1 MGMAGRHRVVIV
13 GGGFG
18 GLYSALALG
27 KQPVDVTLI
36 DRRNFHL
43 FQPLLYQVATG
54 GLSPGDI
61 AAPLRSVLRKQKN
74 TEVLMAECTGFDVA
88 GRRVL
93 LGEEAI
99 GYDSLIVAVGAE
111 NFYFGNDGWGEV
123 APGLKTVEDAT
134 RMRARILG
142 AFERAERETDPE
154 KRRAWLR
161 FVVVGGGPT
170 GVELAGTLGE
180 IARDT
185 LKEDFRR
192 IRTEESEILLIE
204 GGSRVLPQFVPE
216 LSGKAEDELIRLG
229 VRTRAGVR
237 VIALDAAGV
246 TLHGPRGEERIDSFT
261 VLWAAGVRPSGLGRQ
276 LAQALGA
283 ETDRAG
289 RVVIGKDLSVPDHPN
304 VYVLGDLAHLEQD
317 GALLPGLAAVA
328 MQQGQHVGKVM
339 ASRLENRPAPA
350 FRYADKG
357 TLATI
362 GRHAAVAQ
370 FGRVKLTGW
379 IAWMAWLFIHL
390 LLLVGFRNRVLVA
403 TQWAF
408 QYFTF
413 NRGARLITR
422 KGED

>member
-1 MGMAGRHRVVIV
+1 MAEPHRVVIV

-18 GLYSALALG
+18 GMYAALALR
-27 KQPVDVTLI
+27 KLPVRVTLI
-36 DRRNFHL
+36 DKRNFHL

-61 AAPLRSVLRKQKN
+61 TAPLRSVLRKQKN
-74 TEVLMAECTGFDVA
+74 TQVLMAECTGFDVA

-93 LGEEAI
+93 LGEEAV
-99 GYDSLIVAVGAE
+99 GYDSLVVATGAE
-111 NFYFGNDGWGEV
+111 NFYFGNDGWAEV
-123 APGLKTVEDAT
+123 APGLKTIEDAT
-134 RMRARILG
+134 AMRARILG
-142 AFERAERETDPE
+142 AFERAEREPDAE

-185 LKEDFRR
+185 LKDDFRR
-192 IRTEESEILLIE
+192 IKPEESEILLIE
-204 GGSRVLPQFVPE
+204 GGDRVLPQFVPE
-216 LSGKAEDELIRLG
+216 LSAKAERELIGLG
-229 VRTRAGVR
+229 VRTRTGVRVTAIDEAGVR
-237 VIALDAAGV
+237 LR
-246 TLHGPRGEERIDSFT
+246 GPRGEERIETFT

-276 LAQALGA
+276 LAEGLGA
-283 ETDRAG
+283 ELDRGG
-289 RVVIGKDLSVPDHPN
+289 RVLIEKDLSVAGHPS

-328 MQQGQHVGKVM
+328 MQQGQHLGRVI
-339 ASRLENRPAPA
+339 ARRLENRPAPA
-350 FRYADKG
+350 FRYVDKG

-379 IAWMAWLFIHL
+379 IAWLSWLFIHL
-390 LLLVGFRNRVLVA
+390 LLLVGFRNRVVVA

-422 KGED
+422 RGEH

>member
-1 MGMAGRHRVVIV
+1 MADLHRVVIV

-27 KQPVDVTLI
+27 RQPVQVTLI

-61 AAPLRSVLRKQKN
+61 TAPLRSVLRKQKN
-74 TEVLMAECTGFDVA
+74 TAVLMAECTGFDVP

-93 LGEEAI
+93 LGDEAI
-99 GYDSLIVAVGAE
+99 AYDSLIVAAGAE
-111 NFYFGNDGWGEV
+111 NHYFGNDGWSAA
-123 APGLKTVEDAT
+123 APGLKTIEDAT
-134 RMRARILG
+134 EMRARILS
-142 AFERAERETDPE
+142 AFEQAEREADAV

-161 FVVVGGGPT
+161 FVVVGAGPT

-185 LKEDFRR
+185 LKDDFRR
-192 IRTEESEILLIE
+192 IRPEESEILLIE
-204 GGSRVLPQFVPE
+204 GGDRALPQFVEE
-216 LSGKAEDELIRLG
+216 LSAKAERELIGLG
-229 VRTRAGVR
+229 VRTRTKVR
-237 VIALDAAGV
+237 VTAIDATGV
-246 TLHGPRGEERIDSFT
+246 TLNGPRGEERIESFT

-289 RVVIGKDLSVPDHPN
+289 RVVIGQDLSVPSHPN
-304 VYVLGDLAHLEQD
+304 IYVLGDLAHQEQD
-317 GALLPGLAAVA
+317 GAVLPGLAAVA
-328 MQQGQHVGKVM
+328 MQQGQHVGKVI
-339 ASRLENRPAPA
+339 AARLANRPAPA
-350 FRYADKG
+350 FRYVDKG

-370 FGRVKLTGW
+370 FGRVKLTGS
-379 IAWMAWLFIHL
+379 IAWLAWLFIHL

-422 KGED
+422 KGTA

>member
-1 MGMAGRHRVVIV
+1 MSDRHRVVIV

-18 GLYSALALG
+18 GMYAALALR
-27 KQPVDVTLI
+27 KLPVQVTLI

-61 AAPLRSVLRKQKN
+61 TAPLRSVLRKQKN
-74 TEVLMAECTGFDVA
+74 TQVLMAECTGFDVA

-93 LGEEAI
+93 LGDEAM
-99 GYDSLIVAVGAE
+99 GYDSLVVATGAE
-111 NFYFGNDGWGEV
+111 NFYFGNDGWAEV
-123 APGLKTVEDAT
+123 APGLKTIEDAT
-134 RMRARILG
+134 AMRARILN
-142 AFERAERETDPE
+142 AFERAEREADAE

-185 LKEDFRR
+185 LKDDFRR
-192 IRTEESEILLIE
+192 IKPEESEILLIE
-204 GGSRVLPQFVPE
+204 GGDRVLPQFVPE
-216 LSGKAEDELIRLG
+216 LSAKAERELIGLG
-229 VRTRAGVR
+229 VRTRTGVR
-237 VIALDAAGV
+237 VTTIDEAGV
-246 TLHGPRGEERIDSFT
+246 MLRGPRGEERIESFT
-261 VLWAAGVRPSGLGRQ
+261 VLWAAGVRPSGLGRR
-276 LAQALGA
+276 LAEALGA

-289 RVVIGKDLSVPDHPN
+289 RVVIGKDLSVPNHPN

-328 MQQGQHVGKVM
+328 MQQGQHMGSVIK
-339 ASRLENRPAPA
+339 SRLENRPAPP
-350 FRYADKG
+350 FRYVDKG

-370 FGRVKLTGW
+370 FGSVKLSGW
-379 IAWMAWLFIHL
+379 IAWLAWLFIHL

-422 KGED
+422 PGEH